1 MPDVG
6 VEIDPS
12 DVALSSIARLMALEE
27 EVCPVVVARIRTTL
41 ALQHEVSV
49 FVGLGLHRLDV
60 RSEWRQEGPLGLVVV
75 VAIECGP
82 LQRILERHRALSA
95 YDFGQLDR
103 ENVGP
108 GYSEHL
114 CVRRR
119 NVRQALSGGTR
130 RAEGEQN
137 DKK

>member
-1 MPDVG
+1 MPDVR
-6 VEIDPS
+6 VEIDPR

-41 ALQHEVSV
+41 ALQYEIRV

-60 RSEWRQEGPLGLVVV
+60 RSERRQEGPLGLVVV

-82 LQRILERHRALSA
+82 LLGILERHRALSP

-108 GYSEHL
+108 GYSKHL
-114 CVRRR
+114 GVRRR
-119 NVRQALSGGTR
+119 HMRQALGCGTR
-130 RAEGEQN
+130 RAEGEQS